1 MVDAGAFILFNIDVF
16 SPTFPKDFFHKKNEV
31 LINSGFKIG
40 FGELMSFISMAEN
53 TAASIVASRIDISSS
68 ASNLI
73 TDKINKRKTRH
84 IYSEIVRHTAAISFD
99 HWKPITSSNVHRPC
113 LGYADAGNIGR
124 GSIGN
129 NLTGDDSNFKYK
141 RKRKKR
147 K

>member
-1 MVDAGAFILFNIDVF
+1 MYFAFF
-16 SPTFPKDFFHKKNEV
+16 SKRFFFIKNEV
-31 LINSGFKIG
+31 LINSGFKIT

-53 TAASIVASRIDISSS
+53 TAASVASRIDISSS

-73 TDKINKRKTRH
+73 SDKINKRKTRH

-99 HWKPITSSNVHRPC
+99 YWKPITSSNIHRPC
-113 LGYADAGNIGR
+113 LGYADAGNTGR
-124 GSIGN
+124 GSTGN
-129 NLTGDDSNFKYK
+129 NLLGEDYNFKYK

>member
-1 MVDAGAFILFNIDVF
+1 M
-16 SPTFPKDFFHKKNEV
+16 
-31 LINSGFKIG
+31 LINSGFKIT

-53 TAASIVASRIDISSS
+53 TAASVASRIDISSS

-73 TDKINKRKTRH
+73 SDKINKCKTRH
-84 IYSEIVRHTAAISFD
+84 MYSEIVRHKAAISFD
-99 HWKPITSSNVHRPC
+99 YWKPITSSNIHRPC

-129 NLTGDDSNFKYK
+129 NLNGDDSNFKYK

>member
-1 MVDAGAFILFNIDVF
+1 
-16 SPTFPKDFFHKKNEV
+16 
-31 LINSGFKIG
+31 
-40 FGELMSFISMAEN
+40 MSFISMAED
-53 TAASIVASRIDISSS
+53 TAASASSRIDISSS

-99 HWKPITSSNVHRPC
+99 HWKPIASSNVHRPC
-113 LGYADAGNIGR
+113 LGYADAGNTGR
-124 GSIGN
+124 GSTGN
-129 NLTGDDSNFKYK
+129 NLLGEDYNFKYK

>member
-1 MVDAGAFILFNIDVF
+1 
-16 SPTFPKDFFHKKNEV
+16 
-31 LINSGFKIG
+31 
-40 FGELMSFISMAEN
+40 MSFISMAED
-53 TAASIVASRIDISSS
+53 TAASASSRIDISSS

-73 TDKINKRKTRH
+73 SYKINKRKTRH
-84 IYSEIVRHTAAISFD
+84 IYSEIVRYTAAISFD
-99 HWKPITSSNVHRPC
+99 HWKPIASSNVHRPC

-129 NLTGDDSNFKYK
+129 NLNGDDSNFKYK

>member
-1 MVDAGAFILFNIDVF
+1 
-16 SPTFPKDFFHKKNEV
+16 
-31 LINSGFKIG
+31 
-40 FGELMSFISMAEN
+40 MSFISMAEN
-53 TAASIVASRIDISSS
+53 TAASIGASRIDISSS

-99 HWKPITSSNVHRPC
+99 HWKPIASSNVHRPC

-124 GSIGN
+124 GAIGN

-141 RKRKKR
+141 SKRNKR
-147 K
+147 N

>member
-1 MVDAGAFILFNIDVF
+1 M
-16 SPTFPKDFFHKKNEV
+16 
-31 LINSGFKIG
+31 LINSGFKVV

-53 TAASIVASRIDISSS
+53 TAASAASRIDISSS

-73 TDKINKRKTRH
+73 SDKINKRKTRH
-84 IYSEIVRHTAAISFD
+84 MYSEIVRHTAAISFEY
-99 HWKPITSSNVHRPC
+99 WKPITSSNVHRPC

-129 NLTGDDSNFKYK
+129 NLNGSDSNFKYK

>member
-1 MVDAGAFILFNIDVF
+1 MD
-16 SPTFPKDFFHKKNEV
+16 SPTFLKDFFYKKNEV
-31 LINSGFKIG
+31 LINSGFRIG

-53 TAASIVASRIDISSS
+53 TAASASSRIDISST
-68 ASNLI
+68 APNLI
-73 TDKINKRKTRH
+73 SDKINKRNTRH
-84 IYSEIVRHTAAISFD
+84 IYSEIVRHKAAISFD
-99 HWKPITSSNVHRPC
+99 HWKSITSSNVHRPC

-129 NLTGDDSNFKYK
+129 NLTGCDSNFKYK